1 MNKLINLTE
10 EQRERLLSEH
20 KKYRK
25 VTGNTNLAYRI
36 NAILLLDDG
45 LTPTAVARCLLLDDG
60 TVKSYADKFQSGE
73 DKELLA
79 LCYHGRSCNLNG
91 EQQQEL
97 KIHISSKIYLSVAPI
112 IAYVSEQYHITY
124 TQSGMR
130 DLLHYL
136 GFSYKKPCLIGAKAS
151 FAAQKE
157 FIDEFDKFVAQ
168 LDLEKAAIAFMD
180 GVHPQHNT
188 TEQYGWIKTG
198 NESCFIHSN
207 TGRQRLNILGAV
219 DAINKK
225 LCYSEYETISYPA
238 VIDLFKQI
246 EQAYPTHEEIHIF
259 ADNAKYNCARAV
271 QEYLA
276 KPGCKIRMHYLPTY
290 SPNLNIIERLWRLM
304 RKYAIGCK
312 FFEKFISFKGAVF
325 DFLKNCWQNYP
336 QEMANNICHN
346 FHLFP
351 EHAYAA

>member
-112 IAYVSEQYHITY
+112 IAYV
-124 TQSGMR
+124 
-130 DLLHYL
+130 L
-136 GFSYKKPCLIGAKAS
+136 
-151 FAAQKE
+151 
-157 FIDEFDKFVAQ
+157 
-168 LDLEKAAIAFMD
+168 
-180 GVHPQHNT
+180 HPQKS
-188 TEQYGWIKTG
+188 GAPRG
-198 NESCFIHSN
+198 N
-207 TGRQRLNILGAV
+207 LL
-219 DAINKK
+219 
-225 LCYSEYETISYPA
+225 SYHL
-238 VIDLFKQI
+238 IWTFK
-246 EQAYPTHEEIHIF
+246 P
-259 ADNAKYNCARAV
+259 
-271 QEYLA
+271 
-276 KPGCKIRMHYLPTY
+276 
-290 SPNLNIIERLWRLM
+290 
-304 RKYAIGCK
+304 K
-312 FFEKFISFKGAVF
+312 FLSRSSI
-325 DFLKNCWQNYP
+325 
-336 QEMANNICHN
+336 
-346 FHLFP
+346 
-351 EHAYAA
+351 